1 MVSNANYCDHMI
13 ERLELSIQ
21 SCQSIANGLS
31 SIADGSI
38 AEYQQYVDQLIELL
52 RSLLDEWK
60 EYQMILD
67 SNTHHVSVQHT
78 HRCGRPKFDVDQAQL
93 EYLVSLSFNWNDI
106 ALLLGISRTTLYR

>member
-1 MVSNANYCDHMI
+1 MI

-67 SNTHHVSVQHT
+67 SNTHHSVYHVPVQHT
-78 HRCGRPKFDVDQAQL
+78 HRRGRPKFDVDQAQL